1 MNVCRGFRGSESP
14 YTELQNHVVRL
25 LLLFSG
31 PKAANSSSGTSP
43 QKTTRSGQ
51 TKRSKDGEN
60 IPTTGPV
67 TRQTDNKRKRST
79 ARTERKER
87 RSSPPEDGESSS
99 SSRQSLA
106 SPLSSDAVQ
115 KRPTSPK
122 QPASSRSNRSNRDQT
137 SSSTEQ
143 HPRKDD
149 SSGREKAVSSP
160 REASLRDRSSLKKS
174 AKDQEQ
180 QEKDV
185 SFLKEA
191 SPQSQS
197 SGSKKSAKDQ
207 EQQEKDVSFPKEAS
221 PGSQSSGSKK
231 SAKDQEQQEKDVSF
245 PKEASPRSQ
254 SSGSKKSAKDQ
265 EQQEKDVSFP
275 KEASPRSQS
284 SGSKK
289 SAKDQEQQEKDVSF
303 PKEASPRSQSSG
315 SKKSAKDE
323 DWKEKEATPWSESK
337 SHRHSTKEAEGS
349 MAAAK
354 SGVGREREGGNASAS
369 KSHGSS
375 REGERVPPRREDKKS
390 SDKGQRSSSRLTR
403 QRNGREKDTGSQ
415 RGDGGRAASRKRSRP
430 SGSSD
435 DSSSAKLR
443 KKGGESGGLS
453 SAASSPQS
461 GNEKTEDMTAG
472 DESLV
477 QQPGRRKEGGKQ
489 RDEQRDKARKRKK
502 EEEESSEGSKF
513 TPSALDPPRAISVSV
528 IRTCSASA
536 TSSDSEVE
544 LGKPARQSTKMATIA
559 EDSGKPSAAPVEG
572 GRTKPPSQASKQ
584 DVTIVSISS
593 SRRKAY
599 TPQHVSS
606 LPSSPTKGGLPP
618 KSPIHV
624 TPGYTPDVQFQASSG
639 DKSQNGDKGALLSTT
654 RKLHLP
660 ASPSQSDSEAPLSFI
675 KAKEGSL
682 TAGKQKFPASPVA
695 VRGGES
701 VLEGGGRAST
711 VVAEELQSPSSKRE
725 LSSSGYNVA
734 ILREDSP
741 TQPLDDPAVIFI
753 EPVRIAPD
761 KYTRQQSKSCTE
773 KSSISE
779 DMETAIGDD
788 KRKMSAVAEGG
799 DSSAVARTSVSEDSI
814 ESDTSVEVKRLQSC
828 SLVLGEPPISRLRS
842 QSSSSLPREE
852 RRSRRRQHAKE
863 EGSKIAIQNI
873 QRFKRMTGL
882 DVRDVAG
889 VGKRVGKSPKEVV
902 INVDHNAF
910 KCRHAGCTKSF
921 RKESLLQWH
930 IKHYHPTIK
939 PGKKTPGE
947 GGGHCCHDNILANV
961 SWTFVV

>member
-1 MNVCRGFRGSESP
+1 MNVCRGFQGSESP

-60 IPTTGPV
+60 MPTTRPV

-185 SFLKEA
+185 SF
-191 SPQSQS
+191 
-197 SGSKKSAKDQ
+197 
-207 EQQEKDVSFPKEAS
+207 PKEAS
-221 PGSQSSGSKK
+221 PRSQSYGSKK

-254 SSGSKKSAKDQ
+254 SYGSKKSAKDQ

-284 SGSKK
+284 Y
-289 SAKDQEQQEKDVSF
+289 
-303 PKEASPRSQSSG
+303 G

-323 DWKEKEATPWSESK
+323 DWKEEATPWSESK
-337 SHRHSTKEAEGS
+337 SHRHITKKGAESS

-375 REGERVPPRREDKKS
+375 REGERVPPRREDKNS

-461 GNEKTEDMTAG
+461 GNEKTEDMTTG

-489 RDEQRDKARKRKK
+489 RDEQQDKARKRKK
-502 EEEESSEGSKF
+502 EEEESSEGSKV

-572 GRTKPPSQASKQ
+572 GRTELPSQASKQ

-599 TPQHVSS
+599 TPQHVSF

-624 TPGYTPDVQFQASSG
+624 TPGYTPDVQFQASCG

-773 KSSISE
+773 KSSISD

-799 DSSAVARTSVSEDSI
+799 DSSAVARTSVGEDSI

-852 RRSRRRQHAKE
+852 RRSRRRQYAKE

-947 GGGHCCHDNILANV
+947 GGGTV
-961 SWTFVV
+961 VMTTF

>member
-1 MNVCRGFRGSESP
+1 MSVCVNVCGGFWCSDSP
-14 YTELQNHVVRL
+14 YTELQNHVVCL

-31 PKAANSSSGTSP
+31 PKAANSSRGTSP

-51 TKRSKDGEN
+51 TKRAKDGEN
-60 IPTTGPV
+60 VPTTGPV
-67 TRQTDNKRKRST
+67 TRKTDNKRKRST
-79 ARTERKER
+79 ARTERKVR
-87 RSSPPEDGESSS
+87 RSSPPEDGES

-106 SPLSSDAVQ
+106 SPLSSDAAQ

-122 QPASSRSNRSNRDQT
+122 QPPSSRSNRSNRDHT
-137 SSSTEQ
+137 SSTEQ

-149 SSGREKAVSSP
+149 SSGREKEVSSP

-180 QEKDV
+180 REKDM
-185 SFLKEA
+185 
-191 SPQSQS
+191 
-197 SGSKKSAKDQ
+197 
-207 EQQEKDVSFPKEAS
+207 
-221 PGSQSSGSKK
+221 
-231 SAKDQEQQEKDVSF
+231 
-245 PKEASPRSQ
+245 
-254 SSGSKKSAKDQ
+254 
-265 EQQEKDVSFP
+265 
-275 KEASPRSQS
+275 
-284 SGSKK
+284 
-289 SAKDQEQQEKDVSF
+289 SF

-337 SHRHSTKEAEGS
+337 SYRHSIKKEAESS

-354 SGVGREREGGNASAS
+354 SGTGREREGGSASAS

-390 SDKGQRSSSRLTR
+390 SDKGQRSSSRSTR
-403 QRNGREKDTGSQ
+403 QRNGKEKDTGSQ

-461 GNEKTEDMTAG
+461 GKEKTEDITTG
-472 DESLV
+472 DESVV

-502 EEEESSEGSKF
+502 EEEESSEGSKV
-513 TPSALDPPRAISVSV
+513 TPSASAPPRAISVSV

-544 LGKPARQSTKMATIA
+544 LGKPARQSSKMATIA
-559 EDSGKPSAAPVEG
+559 EDSSKPSGAPVEG
-572 GRTKPPSQASKQ
+572 GRTKLTSQASKQ

-624 TPGYTPDVQFQASSG
+624 TPGYTPDVLFQASSG
-639 DKSQNGDKGALLSTT
+639 DMSQNVDKGALLSTT

-660 ASPSQSDSEAPLSFI
+660 ASPSQSDTEAPLSFI
-675 KAKEGSL
+675 KVKEGSL
-682 TAGKQKFPASPVA
+682 AAGKQKFPASAVA

-701 VLEGGGRAST
+701 VLEGGGRPSA
-711 VVAEELQSPSSKRE
+711 VAAEELQSPSSKRE

-741 TQPLDDPAVIFI
+741 TPPLDDPAVIFI

-779 DMETAIGDD
+779 DMETAIEDD
-788 KRKMSAVAEGG
+788 KRKMHALAEGG
-799 DSSAVARTSVSEDSI
+799 DSSAGARTSVSEDPM
-814 ESDTSVEVKRLQSC
+814 ELDTSVEVKRLQSC

-852 RRSRRRQHAKE
+852 GRSRRRQHAKE

-939 PGKKTPGE
+939 PGKKTQGE
-947 GGGHCCHDNILANV
+947 GEGFCCHGNILANV
-961 SWTFVV
+961 SWIFVV

>member
-1 MNVCRGFRGSESP
+1 MSVCVNVCGGFWCSDSP

-25 LLLFSG
+25 LLLFSD
-31 PKAANSSSGTSP
+31 PKAANSRRGTSP

-51 TKRSKDGEN
+51 TKRAKDGESLA
-60 IPTTGPV
+60 TTGPV

-79 ARTERKER
+79 ARTERKVR
-87 RSSPPEDGESSS
+87 RSSPAEDGES

-106 SPLSSDAVQ
+106 SPLSSDAAQ

-122 QPASSRSNRSNRDQT
+122 QPPSSRSNRSNRDQT
-137 SSSTEQ
+137 SSTEQ

-149 SSGREKAVSSP
+149 SSGREKEVSSP

-174 AKDQEQ
+174 ARDQEQ
-180 QEKDV
+180 REKDM
-185 SFLKEA
+185 
-191 SPQSQS
+191 
-197 SGSKKSAKDQ
+197 
-207 EQQEKDVSFPKEAS
+207 
-221 PGSQSSGSKK
+221 
-231 SAKDQEQQEKDVSF
+231 
-245 PKEASPRSQ
+245 
-254 SSGSKKSAKDQ
+254 
-265 EQQEKDVSFP
+265 
-275 KEASPRSQS
+275 
-284 SGSKK
+284 
-289 SAKDQEQQEKDVSF
+289 SF

-337 SHRHSTKEAEGS
+337 SYRHSIKKEAESS

-354 SGVGREREGGNASAS
+354 SGAGREREGGSASAS

-390 SDKGQRSSSRLTR
+390 SDKGSSSRSTR
-403 QRNGREKDTGSQ
+403 QRNGKEKDTGSQ
-415 RGDGGRAASRKRSRP
+415 RSDGGRAASRKRSRP

-461 GNEKTEDMTAG
+461 GKEKTEDITTG
-472 DESLV
+472 DESVV

-502 EEEESSEGSKF
+502 EEEESSEGSKVS
-513 TPSALDPPRAISVSV
+513 PSASAPPRAISVSV

-544 LGKPARQSTKMATIA
+544 LGKPARQSSKMATIA
-559 EDSGKPSAAPVEG
+559 EDSGKPSGAPVEG
-572 GRTKPPSQASKQ
+572 GRTKLTSQASKQ

-624 TPGYTPDVQFQASSG
+624 TPGYTPDVLLQASSG
-639 DKSQNGDKGALLSTT
+639 DTSQNVDKGALLSTT

-675 KAKEGSL
+675 KVKEGSL
-682 TAGKQKFPASPVA
+682 AAGKQKFPASAVA

-701 VLEGGGRAST
+701 VLEGGGRPSA
-711 VVAEELQSPSSKRE
+711 VAAEELQSPSSKRE

-741 TQPLDDPAVIFI
+741 TPPLDDPAVIFI

-779 DMETAIGDD
+779 DMETAIEDD
-788 KRKMSAVAEGG
+788 KRKMHALAEGG
-799 DSSAVARTSVSEDSI
+799 DSSAGARTSVSEDPI
-814 ESDTSVEVKRLQSC
+814 ELDTSVEVKRLQSC

-852 RRSRRRQHAKE
+852 GRSRRRQHAKE

-939 PGKKTPGE
+939 PGKKTQGE
-947 GGGHCCHDNILANV
+947 GEGPCCHGNILTNV
-961 SWTFVV
+961 S